1 MVVVGVGLGAF
12 VPAWPCSWC
21 FALCLLC
28 LLYARSGCEDVRFW
42 GDYMLLRDGCNIP
55 RCYVPGKTFDKGPAT
70 ILPNDDE
77 RVPYLHFDLIR
88 VCAGPKGVVLGFIH
102 FDEPRLGHERC
113 CEPPTSVSPL
123 CWPVQVAPL
132 SLSLPF
138 SFSFFMPGARVERRP
153 TGQCPG
159 RPPLYERMDGL
170 IRLVRTSGQL
180 LGLLLVLSTNTVGLD
195 RRMLRALP

>member
-42 GDYMLLRDGCNIP
+42 GETMLLRDGCNIP
-55 RCYVPGKTFDKGPAT
+55 RCHVPGKTFDKGPAT
-70 ILPNDDE
+70 ILPSDDE
-77 RVPYLHFDLIR
+77 RVPYLHFDLMR

-113 CEPPTSVSPL
+113 CEPPLLSRRSVGRSKWRLSSSAQLREDATPFPRANAHWSL
-123 CWPVQVAPL
+123 CPV
-132 SLSLPF
+132 
-138 SFSFFMPGARVERRP
+138 
-153 TGQCPG
+153 
-159 RPPLYERMDGL
+159 
-170 IRLVRTSGQL
+170 
-180 LGLLLVLSTNTVGLD
+180 
-195 RRMLRALP
+195 